1 MVTIEKTLLS
11 VANQS
16 YENIEHIIVDGN
28 SKDNTIDICKS
39 YSHISKILS
48 EPDKGVYDAF
58 NKGIKLA
65 TGDVIGFLNADD
77 TFYNENSIQDIVD
90 AFFNNETDIVYGNLD
105 YLNEESKVISLEE
118 EVEQNFVLKSPT
130 KGKIYR
136 GSNWNAYNRES
147 LGSIPRSS
155 ENILFKDKSQENKI
169 AFSSQTGRFNNRCE
183 SEKYAYPGPGK
194 YTESN
199 FQEKLLKNPSHSN
212 KGYGGFISTTDRF
225 DSLREYYEKYLPGP
239 TDYKKDQLFIENKV
253 KNSITKE
260 NFITFATRFMQ
271 SLCVG

>member
-1 MVTIEKTLLS
+1 MKVSIITISFNAMVTIEKTLLS

-90 AFFNNETDIVYGNLD
+90 AFSNNETDIVYGNLD
-105 YLNEESKVISLEE
+105 YVNEESKVIRNWISRPYEKGLLKKAWKTAHPGFYCKKEVYDRLGGYNDSFKIAGDFELCLRFLEINQ
-118 EVEQNFVLKSPT
+118 VPSFYLNKKLVKMLVGGISNSGLKS
-130 KGKIYR
+130 KWIIFKEDLRAFKI
-136 GSNWNAYNRES
+136 N
-147 LGSIPRSS
+147 
-155 ENILFKDKSQENKI
+155 NISVNPLVFLFFKFKKI
-169 AFSSQTGRFNNRCE
+169 TQFKF
-183 SEKYAYPGPGK
+183 
-194 YTESN
+194 
-199 FQEKLLKNPSHSN
+199 
-212 KGYGGFISTTDRF
+212 
-225 DSLREYYEKYLPGP
+225 
-239 TDYKKDQLFIENKV
+239 
-253 KNSITKE
+253 
-260 NFITFATRFMQ
+260 
-271 SLCVG
+271 

>member
-1 MVTIEKTLLS
+1 MKVSIITISFNAMVTIEKTLLS

-90 AFFNNETDIVYGNLD
+90 AFSNNETDIVYGNLD
-105 YLNEESKVISLEE
+105 YVNEESKVIRNWISKPYEKGLVKKAWMPAHPSFYCKK
-118 EVEQNFVLKSPT
+118 EVYDRL
-130 KGKIYR
+130 G
-136 GSNWNAYNRES
+136 GYNDS
-147 LGSIPRSS
+147 
-155 ENILFKDKSQENKI
+155 FKI
-169 AFSSQTGRFNNRCE
+169 AGDFELCLRFLE
-183 SEKYAYPGPGK
+183 V
-194 YTESN
+194 
-199 FQEKLLKNPSHSN
+199 
-212 KGYGGFISTTDRF
+212 
-225 DSLREYYEKYLPGP
+225 
-239 TDYKKDQLFIENKV
+239 NKV
-253 KNSITKE
+253 S
-260 NFITFATRFMQ
+260 
-271 SLCVG
+271 S